1 MFTGLLHSH
10 RLFVILFLLHYV
22 IKLVL
27 LLTNRKEQLAAY
39 TKKTRVPEMI
49 ISVGFLLT
57 GMGMLFKGAQ
67 FTNLILLKVIAVF
80 VSIPVAVI
88 GFKKGNKALAAL
100 SVFLIVASYGLGEMN
115 KKAKA
120 GNEVD
125 TTQVAS
131 SFEAG
136 KLVYT
141 QKCEACHGS
150 DGKLG
155 ASGAKILGETEM
167 TVAEQKQLIL
177 AGKNSMPPFRA
188 ALSDKQVDAVIEYI
202 ATFKP

>member
-22 IKLVL
+22 IKLVF

-39 TKKTRVPEMI
+39 TQKTRVPEMI

-57 GMGMLFKGAQ
+57 GMGMLLKGAQ
-67 FTNLILLKVIAVF
+67 FTNLILLKIVAVF

-88 GFKKGNKALAAL
+88 GFKRANKGLAAL
-100 SVFLIVASYGLGEMN
+100 AVFLIVASYGLGEMN

-120 GNEVD
+120 GNAVD
-125 TTQVAS
+125 TTQIAS

-136 KLVYT
+136 KLIYT
-141 QKCEACHGS
+141 EKCEVCHGS

-155 ASGAKILGETEM
+155 ASGAKVLGETQLSIE
-167 TVAEQKQLIL
+167 EQKQLIL

-188 ALSDKQVDAVIEYI
+188 ALTDEQVDAVIEYVGS
-202 ATFKP
+202 FKQ

>member
-39 TKKTRVPEMI
+39 TQKTRVPEMI

-57 GMGMLFKGAQ
+57 GMGMLLKGAQ
-67 FTNLILLKVIAVF
+67 FTNLILLKVITVF

-88 GFKKGNKALAAL
+88 GFKKANKGMAALA
-100 SVFLIVASYGLGEMN
+100 VFLIIASYGLGEMN

-120 GNEVD
+120 GDAVD
-125 TTQVAS
+125 TTQIAS

-136 KLVYT
+136 KLIYNE
-141 QKCEACHGS
+141 KCAVCHGS

-155 ASGAKILGETEM
+155 ASGAKVLGDTEL
-167 TVAEQKQLIL
+167 TTDEQKQLIL

-188 ALSDKQVDAVIEYI
+188 ALSDEQVEAVVEYV
-202 ATFKP
+202 ASFKP